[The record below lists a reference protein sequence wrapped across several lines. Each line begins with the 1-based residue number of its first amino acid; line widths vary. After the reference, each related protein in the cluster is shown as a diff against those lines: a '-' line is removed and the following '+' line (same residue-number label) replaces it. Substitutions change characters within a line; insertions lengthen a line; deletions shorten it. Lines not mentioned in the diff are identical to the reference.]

1 MHIRQN
7 YRTKPCL
14 NFTIKGCCPYG
25 SRCHYLHEPIIHVEE
40 KEDGGQTTRSNS
52 EESVSSRSSRCDKTH
67 SFWSRMS
74 HNKRIELIQN
84 LGFDYQIRYYV
95 TDFRSSSRLMQLLRS
110 NESEESWEDAWM
122 FEERPIDIVEPVGK
136 KYSL

>member
-1 MHIRQN
+1 
-7 YRTKPCL
+7 
-14 NFTIKGCCPYG
+14 
-25 SRCHYLHEPIIHVEE
+25 
-40 KEDGGQTTRSNS
+40 
-52 EESVSSRSSRCDKTH
+52 
-67 SFWSRMS
+67 MS

-122 FEERPIDIVEPVGK
+122 FEERSIDIVEPVGK